1 MKKRPLRQSLGE
13 VAGEIRSIAK
23 DSARVFF
30 TAHAENEMKSDQL
43 TIADVLQA
51 LRGCRVTEVQPAGR
65 YKSEGRTA
73 TGEVV
78 TAVVQ
83 ILTRGRNRKGLR
95 VITVWRIKP
104 R

>member
-1 MKKRPLRQSLGE
+1 MKKRPRRQSLSE
-13 VAGEIRSIAK
+13 VAGEIRNIAR

-30 TAHAENEMKSDQL
+30 TAHAENEMKNDQL
-43 TIADVLQA
+43 TATDVLQA
-51 LRGCRVTEVQPAGR
+51 LRGCRVTEVQPSGR

-73 TGEVV
+73 TGEAIAV
-78 TAVVQ
+78 VVQ
-83 ILTRGRNRKGLR
+83 ILTLERDGKTLR